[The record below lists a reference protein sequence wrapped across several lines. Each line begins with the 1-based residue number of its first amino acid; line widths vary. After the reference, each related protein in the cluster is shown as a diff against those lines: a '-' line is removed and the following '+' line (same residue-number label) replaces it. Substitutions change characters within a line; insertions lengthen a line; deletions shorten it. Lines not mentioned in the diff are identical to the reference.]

1 MAFRE
6 FDQAVGRNR
15 QREIDFEQPHP
26 DEGPEREKIKAGYGS
41 DLAHGGATLPLQQG
55 DDCGLEGFCAREVSA
70 GFKHYPV
77 VLLSLAPM
85 PPRAVIFSC
94 EVAGR
99 RAAPPN
105 R

>member
-15 QREIDFEQPHP
+15 QREIHFEQPYL

-41 DLAHGGATLPLQQG
+41 DLAQGGATLPLQQG
-55 DDCGLEGFCAREVSA
+55 EDCGLEGFRAREVSA

-77 VLLSLAPM
+77 VPLSVAPM
-85 PPRAVIFSC
+85 PPRGVISC
-94 EVAGR
+94 CELAGWL
-99 RAAPPN
+99 AAPPD